1 MTRTDEFI
9 GLLEDYLDMH
19 EGPTP
24 MPDALRDAIR
34 AELPTTRQIGPLPGM
49 RRMFHMISTVPRPAR
64 FGLVAVFA
72 VVITLLGFGLLR
84 GPSQAGGPSAAPTPT
99 STAAPTPAGPA
110 SLRGSASNP
119 SVNGTEYPPN
129 LPPGTYYLDTGYP
142 AKVTLD
148 VPPGWFLWDAATDY
162 NGVLVDSPDARSGS
176 GWGLVISVIGNVYKD
191 ACNQYLGVL
200 DTQTEPSV
208 ETVVSA
214 MSSWPGFEITES
226 SAITVDGFAGR
237 MIKVRSNLD
246 HASCPITKMW
256 TSSDSGYSE
265 DGYGLVGSP
274 GHLMTYRLL
283 QVGQSVLVIRT
294 TDFPE
299 TSPFEL
305 EQGVPESADRHAA
318 DQLQLQ
324 AMVDSIRISV
334 PRG

>member
-24 MPDALRDAIR
+24 MPDALRDAIH
-34 AELPTTRQIGPLPGM
+34 AELPTTRQIRPLPGM
-49 RRMFHMISTVPRPAR
+49 RRMPHMISTVPRPAR
-64 FGLVAVFA
+64 FGLVAAFA
-72 VVITLLGFGLLR
+72 VVIALLGFGLLR
-84 GPSQAGGPSAAPTPT
+84 GPSHVGGPSAAPTPT
-99 STAAPTPAGPA
+99 PTAAPTPAGPA

-119 SVNGTEYPPN
+119 SVNGAAYPPN
-129 LPPGTYYLDTGYP
+129 LPPGIYYLDTGYP
-142 AKVTLD
+142 AKVTVD

-162 NGVLVDSPDARSGS
+162 NGVLVDSPDAPAGS
-176 GWGLVISVIGNVYKD
+176 GWGLVISVIGHVSKD

-200 DTQTEPSV
+200 DTQTQASV
-208 ETVVSA
+208 DTVVSA
-214 MSSWPGFEITES
+214 MGSWAGFEITES

-237 MIKVRSNLD
+237 MITVRSTLN
-246 HASCPITKMW
+246 HSGCPTPKLW
-256 TSSDSGYSE
+256 TAAESGYWE
-265 DGYGLVGSP
+265 DGYALVGDQRHP
-274 GHLMTYRLL
+274 MTYRLL

-305 EQGVPESADRHAA
+305 EQGVPESTDRHAV